1 MEQALRALL
10 LGTAR
15 LSEIVGTRID
25 WGVRPQGTGLP
36 AVVLSTPSGVPQM
49 NLAGPSGWTRS
60 RVRAACWGRSYLD
73 AKLVADAIG
82 GRDGRLVGLRETAG
96 SVQLRTFVVGR
107 FSDTDSDTVG
117 TLHRTI
123 LDVLVWHDA

>member
-10 LGTAR
+10 LGTTGIADV
-15 LSEIVGTRID
+15 VGGRID
-25 WGVRPQGTGLP
+25 WGVRPQGSALP

-60 RVRAACWGRSYLD
+60 RVRAECWGRSYLD
-73 AKLVADAIG
+73 AKRVADAIG
-82 GRDGRLVGLRETAG
+82 GRGGRLVGLRETAG
-96 SVQLRTFVVGR
+96 SVRLRTLVIGR
-107 FSDTDSDTVG
+107 FSDADSDTTG